1 MKNNIYG
8 VVLAGGSGTRF
19 WPLSRELYPKQLL
32 RLVGRETM
40 LQRTLLCAKKIAPVN
55 QVCVVTQRNQADAVR
70 MQASAVS
77 PILPENLIAEPQA
90 RNTAAAIG
98 LAAITLME
106 RDPEAVMV
114 VMPADHVILRKDRF
128 ARAVRAAGRL
138 ARKHWL
144 VTLGIKPNQPETGYG
159 YIQRGKS
166 VQKGLQGYRVSRF
179 TEKPKLQTARRYI
192 RDGRYYWNSGI
203 FIWKAADILSA
214 IREHQPK
221 IYKGLAAIK
230 GSLGSSKERKT
241 VEKIY
246 SRMESVSIDYGV
258 LERVRK
264 NLAVVPVDMGWSDV
278 GSWSAMDQV
287 NPTDSRGNVI
297 VGNVV
302 DLESRN
308 SILYADKRLVA
319 TIGLQ
324 DLVVV
329 DTEDATLVCDKSRVQ
344 DVRKVV
350 DVLKRRGAE
359 ERLVHRT
366 VWRPWGTYT
375 VLEEG
380 KDYKI
385 KRIMVNPGARLSL
398 QLHHHRSEHWVV
410 VSGIARVTC
419 GKRVYDLQANQST
432 YIPLKTKHRLE
443 NPGRKPLQIIEVQ
456 SGGYVGEDDIVRFQD
471 DYGRGAE

>member
-1 MKNNIYG
+1 
-8 VVLAGGSGTRF
+8 
-19 WPLSRELYPKQLL
+19 
-32 RLVGRETM
+32 
-40 LQRTLLCAKKIAPVN
+40 
-55 QVCVVTQRNQADAVR
+55 
-70 MQASAVS
+70 
-77 PILPENLIAEPQA
+77 
-90 RNTAAAIG
+90 
-98 LAAITLME
+98 
-106 RDPEAVMV
+106 
-114 VMPADHVILRKDRF
+114 
-128 ARAVRAAGRL
+128 
-138 ARKHWL
+138 
-144 VTLGIKPNQPETGYG
+144 
-159 YIQRGKS
+159 
-166 VQKGLQGYRVSRF
+166 
-179 TEKPKLQTARRYI
+179 
-192 RDGRYYWNSGI
+192 
-203 FIWKAADILSA
+203 
-214 IREHQPK
+214 
-221 IYKGLAAIK
+221 
-230 GSLGSSKERKT
+230 
-241 VEKIY
+241 
-246 SRMESVSIDYGV
+246 
-258 LERVRK
+258 
-264 NLAVVPVDMGWSDV
+264 
-278 GSWSAMDQV
+278 MDQI
-287 NPTDSRGNVI
+287 NPADSRGNVI

-319 TIGLQ
+319 TIGLR

-329 DTEDATLVCDKSRVQ
+329 DTEDATLVCDKTRVQ

-410 VSGIARVTC
+410 VSGTARVTC

-471 DYGRGAE
+471 DYGRKDL